1 MDFSIVDGTGK
12 GYALK
17 IDSDNRA
24 RVRSTV
30 VPIDQ
35 HVNMLDGQSY
45 ACVVSV
51 TPAGAGNC
59 FFYLKNTSE
68 QEMHVNNLRL
78 HATGAAEG
86 IQIKLKDSGTAA
98 GGSTVTPVNKNTAVN
113 YTATC
118 TCEYGTNITGLSG
131 GSIVDIL
138 YVAADAETAKFD
150 WMSDLLVAR
159 NDLISCYAITG
170 SIPLVMTMNIYFH
183 NHTAEGG

>member
-1 MDFSIVDGTGK
+1 MDFTIVDGTGK
-12 GYALK
+12 GYGLK

-59 FFYLKNTSE
+59 FFYLKNLAE
-68 QEMHVNNLRL
+68 QECHVTNLRL
-78 HATGAAEG
+78 RAVGAVEG
-86 IQIKLKDSGTAA
+86 IQLKLKDSGTAA
-98 GGSTVTPVNKNTAVN
+98 GGSTVTPINKNTAVS
-113 YTATC
+113 YSADC

-131 GSIVDIL
+131 GSVVDIL
-138 YVAADAETAKFD
+138 YVTADAETAKFD
-150 WMSDLLVAR
+150 WVSDLLISR
-159 NDLISCYAITG
+159 NSIISCYAING
-170 SIPLVMTMNIYFH
+170 SVPLIMTMNIYFH